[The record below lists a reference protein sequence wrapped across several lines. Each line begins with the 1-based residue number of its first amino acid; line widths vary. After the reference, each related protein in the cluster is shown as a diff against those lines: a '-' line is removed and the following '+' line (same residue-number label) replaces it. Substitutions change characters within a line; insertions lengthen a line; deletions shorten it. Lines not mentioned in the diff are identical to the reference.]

1 MDTLPHMANPSDVRR
16 ITLTEATQLLANLPD
31 TFVREEMFVQL
42 KNLQANIDNG
52 IYTILLYDGDVTLTT
67 WKTHAP
73 IVIVHG
79 NLTVAGILDD
89 CIDVDQPPAFSR
101 DDPAYYS
108 FKYFVDDDHCKLM
121 IVLGNV
127 TARYLFTFSPLCIT
141 GNLTLEE
148 ALVADSTNRHWLSVG
163 GRVWAQLI
171 VARYHALNIGDTVE
185 ARYVYAPDARRR
197 ISARAHVLKDFDFVD
212 AVLTDGMVNISQVL
226 YQLAAG
232 HVILKT
238 YAYD

>member
-1 MDTLPHMANPSDVRR
+1 MANLSDARR

-42 KNLQANIDNG
+42 KNLQANIDKG
-52 IYTILLYDGDVTLTT
+52 VYTILLYDGDVTLSA

-101 DDPAYYS
+101 EDPAYYS

-121 IVLGNV
+121 LVLGDV
-127 TARYLFTFSPLCIT
+127 RARHLFTFSPLCIT
-141 GNLTLEE
+141 GDLLLEE
-148 ALVADSTNRHWLSVG
+148 ALVADSTNRHSLNVG
-163 GRVWAQLI
+163 GAVRAQL
-171 VARYHALNIGDTVE
+171 VLARYHALNIQEDVDVRFIYT
-185 ARYVYAPDARRR
+185 PDQRRQL
-197 ISARAHVLKDFDFVD
+197 STRANVLKDSNFTD
-212 AVLTDGMVNISQVL
+212 AVLTDGMVNISSVL

-232 HVILKT
+232 NAIVKT
-238 YAYD
+238 YEYD